1 MLRRIT
7 AAAARGRQAIDRSG
21 LPEPGAVALTEV
33 PVPPLPGLL
42 QPPQVLRTELDREP
56 LDIIGV
62 VTPATH
68 RHLSERLGAAELATT
83 ERHRAMIAGRGQGGM
98 RPGHAVWGWSCRS
111 GLRART
117 GLDWALSAPGLTGP
131 AAAEGAGAHTWSRCC
146 ARSASASRRAVHLSF
161 ASCWWPRHAR
171 SRVYTSWLPPPDR
184 DYLPAG
190 PEDSDPAAAPRIAP
204 RPRVAAGHTGG
215 RQGAGQA
222 RSSAGSSENSA
233 IISSA

>member
-1 MLRRIT
+1 MPAIIAESSGRPGWASPAGRSPGRQMLRRIT

-33 PVPPLPGLL
+33 PVPTLPGLL

-68 RHLSERLGAAELATT
+68 RHLSERLGATELATT
-83 ERHRAMIAGRGQGGM
+83 ERHRAIIAGRGQGDT

-117 GLDWALSAPGLTGP
+117 GLDRALSAPGLTGP
-131 AAAEGAGAHTWSRCC
+131 AAAEGAGAHLGPDVARALPQLLGERC
-146 ARSASASRRAVHLSF
+146 
-161 ASCWWPRHAR
+161 
-171 SRVYTSWLPPPDR
+171 
-184 DYLPAG
+184 
-190 PEDSDPAAAPRIAP
+190 I
-204 RPRVAAGHTGG
+204 
-215 RQGAGQA
+215 
-222 RSSAGSSENSA
+222 
-233 IISSA
+233 